1 MLKLIFKYYLNEYYE
16 VIRGLHYE
24 NDKVINQKRV

>member
-16 VIRGLHYE
+16 VIRALHYE